1 MSVQRKHSAARPGS
15 GLLGTRGCVIRRH
28 WSTGA
33 AFTLIELLVVIAI
46 IAILAALLL
55 PALAHAKDSAKSI
68 QCLNQ
73 MRQIG
78 LATRLYAD
86 DNGDLFPRSQHS
98 AAANRQQVWERAI
111 SAQLGGGSSD
121 TTAWTNLVSKIY
133 HCPADTAAIY
143 VSYGLNAFFELEPPV
158 VAMTWH
164 RVSNIPKPSNTIV
177 FTEIDGTSRTDH
189 VMPEDWEQASDPWLN
204 DIVTPFRHRQQ
215 SNYGYVD
222 GHAARQKIS
231 TTFDPASN
239 LNLWNPAAAP

>member
-1 MSVQRKHSAARPGS
+1 MSGQRKYSAARPGS
-15 GLLGTRGCVIRRH
+15 GLPGTRGRVIGWR

-46 IAILAALLL
+46 IAVLAALLL
-55 PALAHAKDSAKSI
+55 PALARAKDSAKSI

-86 DNGDLFPRSQHS
+86 DNGDQFPRSQHS
-98 AAANRQQVWERAI
+98 AAANHQQVWERAL
-111 SAQLGGGSSD
+111 APLLGGGNSD
-121 TTAWTNLVSKIY
+121 TTAWTNLVAGIY
-133 HCPADTAAIY
+133 RCPADPAPRYID
-143 VSYGLNAFFELEPPV
+143 YGLNAWFEVAPP
-158 VAMTWH
+158 WN
-164 RVSNIPKPSNTIV
+164 RVTCIPHPSATIC
-177 FTEIDGTSRTDH
+177 FGEIDSTVQTDH
-189 VMPEDWEQASDPWLN
+189 VMPWEWEQTSDPWLN